1 MIKNKKHLKIKN
13 TIYKSFNLMYNI
25 NIIKVKEFTL
35 KIPNKLNFWRS
46 INMEELKVM
55 LNERKGE
62 IEVSKLANDYYEINI
77 VKVNG
82 EIIKFDIEELK
93 ENLSEIRFERI
104 NNKITLSIKPMEF
117 DEIKVNEIENVS
129 EIFIK
134 SLSIAKNTIEQ
145 LNKILK

>member
-1 MIKNKKHLKIKN
+1 
-13 TIYKSFNLMYNI
+13 
-25 NIIKVKEFTL
+25 
-35 KIPNKLNFWRS
+35 
-46 INMEELKVM
+46 MEELKVL

-62 IEVSKLANDYYEINI
+62 IEVLKLTNDYYGINI

-117 DEIKVNEIENVS
+117 NEIKVNEIENVS
-129 EIFIK
+129 GIFIK

-145 LNKILK
+145 LNKIL

>member
-1 MIKNKKHLKIKN
+1 
-13 TIYKSFNLMYNI
+13 
-25 NIIKVKEFTL
+25 
-35 KIPNKLNFWRS
+35 
-46 INMEELKVM
+46 MEELKVM

-62 IEVSKLANDYYEINI
+62 IEVSKLANDYYEVNI

-82 EIIKFDIEELK
+82 EIIKFDINELK

-117 DEIKVNEIENVS
+117 NEIKVNEIENVS
-129 EIFIK
+129 GIFIK

-145 LNKILK
+145 LNKIL

>member
-1 MIKNKKHLKIKN
+1 
-13 TIYKSFNLMYNI
+13 
-25 NIIKVKEFTL
+25 
-35 KIPNKLNFWRS
+35 
-46 INMEELKVM
+46 MEELKVM

-117 DEIKVNEIENVS
+117 NEIKVNEIENVS
-129 EIFIK
+129 GIFIK

-145 LNKILK
+145 LNKIL

>member
-1 MIKNKKHLKIKN
+1 
-13 TIYKSFNLMYNI
+13 
-25 NIIKVKEFTL
+25 
-35 KIPNKLNFWRS
+35 
-46 INMEELKVM
+46 MEELKVM

-82 EIIKFDIEELK
+82 EIIKFDINELK
-93 ENLSEIRFERI
+93 ENLSEIKFERV

-117 DEIKVNEIENVS
+117 DEIKINEIENVS
-129 EIFIK
+129 KIFIK

-145 LNKILK
+145 LNKIL

>member
-1 MIKNKKHLKIKN
+1 
-13 TIYKSFNLMYNI
+13 
-25 NIIKVKEFTL
+25 
-35 KIPNKLNFWRS
+35 
-46 INMEELKVM
+46 MEELKVM

-62 IEVSKLANDYYEINI
+62 IEVLKLSNDYYEVNI

-82 EIIKFDIEELK
+82 EIIKFDINELK
-93 ENLSEIRFERI
+93 KNLSEIRFERI

-117 DEIKVNEIENVS
+117 NEIKVNEIENVS

-145 LNKILK
+145 LNEILK

>member
-1 MIKNKKHLKIKN
+1 
-13 TIYKSFNLMYNI
+13 
-25 NIIKVKEFTL
+25 
-35 KIPNKLNFWRS
+35 
-46 INMEELKVM
+46 MEELKVM

-82 EIIKFDIEELK
+82 EIIKFDINELK
-93 ENLSEIRFERI
+93 ENLSEIRFERV

-117 DEIKVNEIENVS
+117 NEIKVNEIENVS
-129 EIFIK
+129 GIFIK

-145 LNKILK
+145 LNKIL

>member
-1 MIKNKKHLKIKN
+1 
-13 TIYKSFNLMYNI
+13 
-25 NIIKVKEFTL
+25 
-35 KIPNKLNFWRS
+35 
-46 INMEELKVM
+46 MEELKVM

-62 IEVSKLANDYYEINI
+62 IEVLKLANNYYEINI

-82 EIIKFDIEELK
+82 EIIKFDINELK

-117 DEIKVNEIENVS
+117 NEIKVNEIENVS
-129 EIFIK
+129 GIFIK

-145 LNKILK
+145 LNKIL

>member
-1 MIKNKKHLKIKN
+1 
-13 TIYKSFNLMYNI
+13 
-25 NIIKVKEFTL
+25 
-35 KIPNKLNFWRS
+35 
-46 INMEELKVM
+46 MEELKVM

-62 IEVSKLANDYYEINI
+62 IEVSKLANDYYEVNI

-82 EIIKFDIEELK
+82 EIIKFDINELK
-93 ENLSEIRFERI
+93 ENLSEIKFERI

-117 DEIKVNEIENVS
+117 NEIKVNEIENVS

-145 LNKILK
+145 LNKIL

>member
-1 MIKNKKHLKIKN
+1 
-13 TIYKSFNLMYNI
+13 
-25 NIIKVKEFTL
+25 
-35 KIPNKLNFWRS
+35 
-46 INMEELKVM
+46 MEELKVM

-82 EIIKFDIEELK
+82 EIIKFDINELK
-93 ENLSEIRFERI
+93 ENLSEIRFERV

-117 DEIKVNEIENVS
+117 NEIKVNEIENVS
-129 EIFIK
+129 GIFIK

>member
-1 MIKNKKHLKIKN
+1 
-13 TIYKSFNLMYNI
+13 
-25 NIIKVKEFTL
+25 
-35 KIPNKLNFWRS
+35 
-46 INMEELKVM
+46 MEELKVM

-62 IEVSKLANDYYEINI
+62 IEVLKLSNDYYEVNI

-82 EIIKFDIEELK
+82 EIIKFDINELK

-117 DEIKVNEIENVS
+117 NEIKVNEIENVS

-134 SLSIAKNTIEQ
+134 SLSIAKSTIEQ
-145 LNKILK
+145 LNKIL

>member
-1 MIKNKKHLKIKN
+1 
-13 TIYKSFNLMYNI
+13 
-25 NIIKVKEFTL
+25 
-35 KIPNKLNFWRS
+35 
-46 INMEELKVM
+46 MEELKVM

-82 EIIKFDIEELK
+82 EIIKFDINELK

-117 DEIKVNEIENVS
+117 NEIKVNEIENVS
-129 EIFIK
+129 KIFIK

-145 LNKILK
+145 LNKIL

>member
-46 INMEELKVM
+46 INMEELKIM
-55 LNERKGE
+55 LKERKGE
-62 IEVSKLANDYYEINI
+62 TKVSKLANDYYEINI

-82 EIIKFDIEELK
+82 EIIKFNINKLK
-93 ENLSEIRFERI
+93 ENLSKIRYERI
-104 NNKITLSIKPMEF
+104 NNKITLSIKPLEF
-117 DEIKVNEIENVS
+117 EEIKIEEIENVS

-134 SLSIAKNTIEQ
+134 SLSIAKSTIE
-145 LNKILK
+145 

>member
-1 MIKNKKHLKIKN
+1 
-13 TIYKSFNLMYNI
+13 
-25 NIIKVKEFTL
+25 
-35 KIPNKLNFWRS
+35 
-46 INMEELKVM
+46 MEELKVM

-62 IEVSKLANDYYEINI
+62 IEVLKLSNDYYEVNI

-82 EIIKFDIEELK
+82 EIIKFDINELK
-93 ENLSEIRFERI
+93 ENLSEIRFERS

-117 DEIKVNEIENVS
+117 NEIKVNEIENVS

-145 LNKILK
+145 LNKIL

>member
-1 MIKNKKHLKIKN
+1 
-13 TIYKSFNLMYNI
+13 
-25 NIIKVKEFTL
+25 
-35 KIPNKLNFWRS
+35 
-46 INMEELKVM
+46 MEELKVM

-82 EIIKFDIEELK
+82 EIIKFDINELK
-93 ENLSEIRFERI
+93 ENLSEIKFERI

-117 DEIKVNEIENVS
+117 NEIKVNEIENVS

-134 SLSIAKNTIEQ
+134 SLSIAKSTIEQ
-145 LNKILK
+145 LNKIL

>member
-1 MIKNKKHLKIKN
+1 
-13 TIYKSFNLMYNI
+13 
-25 NIIKVKEFTL
+25 
-35 KIPNKLNFWRS
+35 
-46 INMEELKVM
+46 MEELKVI

-93 ENLSEIRFERI
+93 ENLSEIRFEHS
-104 NNKITLSIKPMEF
+104 NNKISLSIKPMEF
-117 DEIKVNEIENVS
+117 EEIKINEIENVS

-145 LNKILK
+145 LNEIL

>member
-1 MIKNKKHLKIKN
+1 MK
-13 TIYKSFNLMYNI
+13 
-25 NIIKVKEFTL
+25 
-35 KIPNKLNFWRS
+35 
-46 INMEELKVM
+46 ELKVM

-82 EIIKFDIEELK
+82 EIIKFDIKELK
-93 ENLSEIRFERI
+93 ENLSEIRFERS
-104 NNKITLSIKPMEF
+104 NNKISLSIKPLEF
-117 DEIKVNEIENVS
+117 EEIKIEEIENVS

-134 SLSIAKNTIEQ
+134 SLSIAKSTIEQ

>member
-1 MIKNKKHLKIKN
+1 
-13 TIYKSFNLMYNI
+13 
-25 NIIKVKEFTL
+25 
-35 KIPNKLNFWRS
+35 
-46 INMEELKVM
+46 MEELKVM

-62 IEVSKLANDYYEINI
+62 IEVLKLSNDYYEVNI

-82 EIIKFDIEELK
+82 EIIKFDINELK
-93 ENLSEIRFERI
+93 ENLSEIRFERS

-117 DEIKVNEIENVS
+117 NEIKVNEIENVS